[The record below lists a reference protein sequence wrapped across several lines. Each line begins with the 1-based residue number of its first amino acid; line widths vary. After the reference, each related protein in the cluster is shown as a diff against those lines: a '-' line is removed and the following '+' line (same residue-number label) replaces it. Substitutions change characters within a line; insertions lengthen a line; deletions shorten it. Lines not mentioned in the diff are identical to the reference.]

1 MIESVCAD
9 LMVRAFEIE
18 HSTSIY
24 SGLLRLNDMASSL
37 PKSEEIKFFV
47 VAPKNR
53 IWKFRQE
60 LSRPSFRRLSEF
72 GCAFISYEDVEEE
85 WHDMKKQ
92 KPAKFK

>member
-1 MIESVCAD
+1 
-9 LMVRAFEIE
+9 MVRVFEIE

-53 IWKFRQE
+53 IWKFQQE
-60 LSRPSFRRLSEF
+60 LSRPSFKRLYEF
-72 GCAFISYEDVEEE
+72 GCMFVSYEDVEDE
-85 WHDMKKQ
+85 WRDMKKQ
-92 KPAKFK
+92 KIAKFR